1 MFPHPPFAVNFS
13 GHRLQCTRL
22 DIDSSLHLPTCVVL
36 FVKNLETP
44 QQKSKFL
51 AQLRRLGFPPTS
63 PTPSSKWPGPPTI
76 PALSILEL
84 DVSQTLEEA
93 GVKLAVA
100 EADSATLQR
109 ELDDKNAALSDAERR
124 SQTMKAQLEQDSSAI
139 AELKAQVVKLS
150 QVPAVRFTH
159 T

>member
-1 MFPHPPFAVNFS
+1 M
-13 GHRLQCTRL
+13 
-22 DIDSSLHLPTCVVL
+22 
-36 FVKNLETP
+36 
-44 QQKSKFL
+44 
-51 AQLRRLGFPPTS
+51 
-63 PTPSSKWPGPPTI
+63 
-76 PALSILEL
+76 
-84 DVSQTLEEA
+84 SQTLEEA